1 MFLRVPTYGTHR
13 NLNPIMFLQLGGG
26 SGKGL
31 IGPKIGQGSLQA
43 FRIPS
48 AFHFR
53 RLAKRPN
60 LRPLATLGE
69 DLFFYCDFSQ
79 SRVPVE
85 VFFSLRFTPGLALY
99 SVAFFSC

>member
-1 MFLRVPTYGTHR
+1 MFLGEPTYGTHW
-13 NLNPIMFLQLGGG
+13 NLNPIMFLQLGCG

-31 IGPKIGQGSLQA
+31 IGPKIGHGSLQA
-43 FRIPS
+43 FRIPT

-53 RLAKRPN
+53 RLAKGSN

-69 DLFFYCDFSQ
+69 DLFCYFDFSQ

-99 SVAFFSC
+99 SVSFFSC

>member
-43 FRIPS
+43 FRIPT

-53 RLAKRPN
+53 RLAKGSN

-69 DLFFYCDFSQ
+69 DLFFYFDFSQ

-99 SVAFFSC
+99 SVSFFSC